1 MYNSN
6 KYENIISA
14 ICKVKGITKEEL
26 YKILKDKDCK
36 YLMFLLLNKNKCLNI
51 DFINRDFSI
60 NSKRIVNNNIR
71 KAQEKL
77 LINKEFREIYFG
89 LQDEL
94 DKRCDIWKI
103 K

>member
-1 MYNSN
+1 MYTSS
-6 KYENIISA
+6 KYENIISV
-14 ICKVKGITKEEL
+14 ICKIKGITKEEL

-36 YLMFLLLNKNKCLNI
+36 YLLFLLLNKNKCINI

-77 LINKEFREIYFG
+77 LINREFREIYFG

-94 DKRCDIWKI
+94 DKIRHV
-103 K
+103 